1 MASWAEI
8 GNEVPAFAASVQ
20 ATFER
25 NKHMTLATLRCD
37 GSPRI
42 SGTELQFAD
51 GEVRVGMM
59 ARSRKALDVLRDP
72 RVAIHSPSV
81 DPPDNPSEWAGE
93 GKISGRAIELA
104 NDDPEDDSHSFRI
117 DIDEVVFTH
126 INGAGD
132 RLVVESWHPG
142 RGIEVVERE

>member
-1 MASWAEI
+1 MASWGEI
-8 GNEVPAFAASVQ
+8 CAEVPAFAASVQ

-25 NKHMTLATLRCD
+25 NKHMTLATLRRD

-51 GEVRVGMM
+51 GDVRVGMM
-59 ARSRKALDVLRDP
+59 ARSRKALDLLRDP

-81 DPPDNPSEWAGE
+81 DPPEDPSAWPGE
-93 GKISGRAIELA
+93 GKLAGRAIEVA
-104 NDDPEDDSHSFRI
+104 NDDPEDDSHSFRM

-126 INGAGD
+126 INDAGN

-142 RGIEVVERE
+142 RGVEVVERE